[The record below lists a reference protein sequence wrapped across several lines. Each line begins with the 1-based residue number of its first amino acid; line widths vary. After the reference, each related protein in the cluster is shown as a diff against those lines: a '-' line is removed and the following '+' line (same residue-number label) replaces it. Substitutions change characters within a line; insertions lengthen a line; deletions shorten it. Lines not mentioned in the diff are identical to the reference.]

1 MDQNKSLLS
10 HHTTKMDG
18 INSMI
23 FNQYE
28 QVTGQSSM
36 MIKSLSS
43 EEMEQSNLTVFKLQ
57 NIILNISDTQKF
69 GPTKMG
75 KDMLNWPFHN
85 CTISLITQN
94 CHWLTLI
101 SVLDHEIKK
110 IRMNFL
116 IPFSY

>member
-1 MDQNKSLLS
+1 
-10 HHTTKMDG
+10 
-18 INSMI
+18 
-23 FNQYE
+23 
-28 QVTGQSSM
+28 M

-110 IRMNFL
+110 NKDEFL
-116 IPFSY
+116 DTFFLLENVLM